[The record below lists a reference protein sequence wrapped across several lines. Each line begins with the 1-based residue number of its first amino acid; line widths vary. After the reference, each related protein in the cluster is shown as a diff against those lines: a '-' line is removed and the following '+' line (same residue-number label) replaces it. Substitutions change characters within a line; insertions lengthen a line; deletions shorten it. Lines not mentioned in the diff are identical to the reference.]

1 MYSIFTYSDSQI
13 PAAAIITALCL
24 FAAILL
30 AIGVAKAS
38 DNSKKALFAIFLAVS
53 LVVGSI
59 ALLRTVE
66 LVFEYR
72 LTVGLASGYKWIQG
86 LA

>member
-1 MYSIFTYSDSQI
+1 MYSIFTYSDGQI
-13 PAAAIITALCL
+13 PAVAIITALCL

-53 LVVGSI
+53 LVAGSI

-86 LA
+86 LT

>member
-59 ALLRTVE
+59 AL
-66 LVFEYR
+66 VFEYR

-86 LA
+86 LT